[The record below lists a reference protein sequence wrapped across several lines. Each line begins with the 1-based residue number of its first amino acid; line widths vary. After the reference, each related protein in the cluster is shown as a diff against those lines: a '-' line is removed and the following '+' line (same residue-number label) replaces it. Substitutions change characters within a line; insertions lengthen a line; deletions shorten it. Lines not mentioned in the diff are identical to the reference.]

1 MRYAHDPAVLAA
13 LEKQK
18 TFAGS
23 VSPDGMAV
31 FEQVPPGNYVLEVK
45 QFDPSKMPPP
55 LDLDNEPA
63 VVIARLRVAV
73 TVPEATDPPDNA
85 APAAIGDFTLDPL

>member
-1 MRYAHDPAVLAA
+1 
-13 LEKQK
+13 
-18 TFAGS
+18 
-23 VSPDGMAV
+23 
-31 FEQVPPGNYVLEVK
+31 
-45 QFDPSKMPPP
+45 MPPP